1 MKVLIEAGEGYYE
14 EKKSRFI
21 ASICYAET
29 EEEAYAF
36 IEKKKKQYWDA
47 RHNCSAFVVG
57 ERGEITRCSDDGE
70 PSQTAGKPMLEVLTH
85 NGMKNVVVVVTRYF
99 GGTLLGTGGL
109 VKAYQSAVSDCLL
122 NSKTGEEILGM
133 QATLKADYTLIGKL
147 QFYFQENNITVT
159 DTVYEE
165 AVRITFQS
173 AKEDFERILKDLIN
187 LTSGRIEIESKQES
201 NFIQPD

>member
-21 ASICYAET
+21 ASICYAKT

-85 NGMKNVVVVVTRYF
+85 NEMKNVVVVVTRYF

-122 NSKTGEEILGM
+122 NSKTGEEIKGM
-133 QATLKADYTLIGKL
+133 QATLKADYTLIGKI
-147 QFYFQENNITVT
+147 QFYFQENSITVT

-165 AVRITFQS
+165 AVRITFRS
-173 AKEDFERILKDLIN
+173 AKEDFERILNDLVN

>member
-1 MKVLIEAGEGYYE
+1 MKVLIEAGEGDYE

-21 ASICYAET
+21 ASICYAKT

-85 NGMKNVVVVVTRYF
+85 NEMKNVVVVVTRYF

-122 NSKTGEEILGM
+122 NSKTGEEIKGM
-133 QATLKADYTLIGKL
+133 QATLKADYTLIGKI
-147 QFYFQENNITVT
+147 QFYFQENSITVT

-165 AVRITFQS
+165 AVRITFRS
-173 AKEDFERILKDLIN
+173 AKEDFERILNDLVN

>member
-21 ASICYAET
+21 ASICYAKT

-85 NGMKNVVVVVTRYF
+85 NEMKNVVVVVTRYF

-122 NSKTGEEILGM
+122 NSKTGEEIEGM
-133 QATLKADYTLIGKL
+133 QATLKADYTLIGKI
-147 QFYFQENNITVT
+147 QFYFQENSITVT

-165 AVRITFQS
+165 AVRITFRS
-173 AKEDFERILKDLIN
+173 AKEDFERILNDLVN

>member
-21 ASICYAET
+21 ASICYAKT

-85 NGMKNVVVVVTRYF
+85 NEMKNVVVVVTRYF

-109 VKAYQSAVSDCLL
+109 GKAYQSAVSDCLL
-122 NSKTGEEILGM
+122 NSKIGEEIKGM
-133 QATLKADYTLIGKL
+133 QATLKADYTLIGKI
-147 QFYFQENNITVT
+147 QFYFQENSITVT

-165 AVRITFQS
+165 AVRITFRS
-173 AKEDFERILKDLIN
+173 AKEDFERILNDLVN

>member
-1 MKVLIEAGEGYYE
+1 MRVLIEAGEGYYE

-21 ASICYAET
+21 ASICYAKT

-85 NGMKNVVVVVTRYF
+85 NEMKNVVVVVTRYF

-122 NSKTGEEILGM
+122 NSKTGEEIKGM
-133 QATLKADYTLIGKL
+133 QATLKADYTLIGKI
-147 QFYFQENNITVT
+147 QFYFQENSITVT

-165 AVRITFQS
+165 AVRITFRS
-173 AKEDFERILKDLIN
+173 AKEDFERILNDLVN